1 MTHTITFSPQEI
13 ELLQQQVFNDN
24 TPGTLLKDFTMIL
37 DFIGSQG
44 LEVSKIN
51 HLISS
56 KYLPE
61 INALLTHPLTVD
73 LKRPVQKSYPP
84 INGLYLLLR
93 ASGLAYVETN
103 KSRSRLMLNPKI
115 MDSWKGLNAIER
127 YFALFDAWWQRGS
140 QEIIGEEKDLDASSN
155 YFYPSIK
162 FLHSK
167 FQKQPYLNL
176 IKTEVQYLR
185 YHPGFHSLALL
196 ELFGFIT
203 VELDAN
209 PSDAV
214 WPIRTLA
221 LTPWGSVLL
230 PGLAGSMTNLTPY
243 ERYFDTATLTQ
254 LFDTLKSIRPD
265 LRNTLLFAEQD
276 FPVNAALTFKV
287 NLEDASRTLLINSS
301 DSLDDLAHAILAA
314 FAFDND
320 HLYEFVYKNRFS
332 ITKRISHP
340 EALMDEDEASTATCL
355 IWSLGLVVGSKLT
368 FLFDFGDNW
377 KFSMELEAIDTE
389 TTPPAQPKVIKR
401 SGKPPTQYWDDE
413 FD

>member
-1 MTHTITFSPQEI
+1 MTLAITFSPQDI
-13 ELLQQQVFNDN
+13 ELLQNQVFNDN

-37 DFIGSQG
+37 EFIGSQG
-44 LEVSKIN
+44 IEVSKIN

-115 MDSWKGLNAIER
+115 MDSWKGLNAVER

-140 QEIIGEEKDLDASSN
+140 QEIIGDFRVIETPSN
-155 YFYPSIK
+155 YFYPCIQ
-162 FLHSK
+162 FFNSK
-167 FQKQPYLNL
+167 LQQQPYLKL
-176 IKTEVQYLR
+176 IKTDVEYLR
-185 YHPGFHSLALL
+185 YRPGLHSLALL

-203 VELDAN
+203 VKLDAN
-209 PSDAV
+209 PSAAI
-214 WPIRTLA
+214 WPIGTLT
-221 LTPWGSVLL
+221 LTPWGGVLL
-230 PGLAGSMTNLTPY
+230 SWLAGPIANLWPF
-243 ERYFDTATLTQ
+243 ERRIDTATLTQ

-276 FPVNAALTFKV
+276 FPANAALTFKV
-287 NLEDASRTLLINSS
+287 NLENASRTLLINSS
-301 DSLDDLAHAILAA
+301 DSLDDLANAILAA

-320 HLYEFVYKNRFS
+320 HLYEFVYKNSFS

-377 KFSMELEAIDTE
+377 EFSMELEAIDTE

-401 SGKPPTQYWDDE
+401 TGKPPKQYRHDD
-413 FD
+413 FY